1 MKTPLHTL
9 LVAGLLVLGLSASA
23 QSKLNVSTNSFTQG
37 SGGEFSVFNSI
48 TKYLAKGD
56 AASLSSWFA
65 DTLDVTVISSTRNC
79 SRRQAQEIL
88 RTFFSQKEIPAE
100 LVKYQALF
108 IYEQEEPKNDVLG
121 EEFDKK
127 LLAIIEEP
135 APVKARVINMSQR
148 LRPLFRAAAVIAI
161 LLTLG
166 NAAQVPFTDEAGY
179 NGIESVMPQHV
190 KGASVAYNDS
200 TKVDSMQQSNLEMK
214 APEEAAS
221 AILK

>member
-1 MKTPLHTL
+1 MDYKYIQQLLNRYFDCETTL
-9 LVAGLLVLGLSASA
+9 EEE
-23 QSKLNVSTNSFTQG
+23 N
-37 SGGEFSVFNSI
+37 
-48 TKYLAKGD
+48 
-56 AASLSSWFA
+56 
-65 DTLDVTVISSTRNC
+65 
-79 SRRQAQEIL
+79 IL
-88 RTFFSQKEIPAE
+88 KTFFSQKEIPAE

-135 APVKARVINMSQR
+135 APVKAPQR

-200 TKVDSMQQSNLEMK
+200 TKVDSMQQSNLEMN